1 MFVEKYTIED
11 ISKWMLNGA
20 GKVKLPAI
28 QRGFVWRVDQIE
40 NLWDSIFRGYPIGS
54 FLLSETDG
62 AYELFDGQQ
71 RATSI
76 ALGFYDPWEEHQG
89 LERVGNAKSLPTV
102 WVDLE
107 PFDKKGRFSGPMAA
121 SVCSGC

>member
-1 MFVEKYTIED
+1 MFVEKYTSED

-62 AYELFDGQQ
+62 A
-71 RATSI
+71 
-76 ALGFYDPWEEHQG
+76 
-89 LERVGNAKSLPTV
+89 
-102 WVDLE
+102 
-107 PFDKKGRFSGPMAA
+107 
-121 SVCSGC
+121 